1 MSMNT
6 PNTTQTAL
14 LQREVEI
21 LQADIVGLKT
31 EIVELKHQDIA
42 KLNEKVDQLLQLWQR
57 AEGVL
62 VFVKWTTAIG
72 AVILA
77 IYASIKLHVF
87 GIRP

>member
-14 LQREVEI
+14 LQQEVEI